1 MICRKERGGRGGCYG
16 AASVKSA
23 DSVSN
28 TGGSSAV
35 NQLTII
41 LDWRRKD

>member
-1 MICRKERGGRGGCYG
+1 MAGGGRGGRGGCYSADSVRG
-16 AASVKSA
+16 AA
-23 DSVSN
+23 SVSN
-28 TGGSSAV
+28 TGGSPAV